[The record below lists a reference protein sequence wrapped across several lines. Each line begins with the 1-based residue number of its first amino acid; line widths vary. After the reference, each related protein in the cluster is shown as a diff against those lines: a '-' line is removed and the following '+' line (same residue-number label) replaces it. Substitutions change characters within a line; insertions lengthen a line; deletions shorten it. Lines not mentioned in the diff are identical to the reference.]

1 MKLIRIL
8 LLCLPLLAATSVAH
22 AQEYTML
29 GRSGLELRFGVW
41 SGAKTSNIV
50 TVKGIFQEA
59 KTGAFVGGLQFTHWM
74 KEDLAVTFSA
84 GLLSGKVTS
93 TVTAGNV
100 SQHVSTVAPVLLGMQ
115 YYLGGGTSEIRP
127 FLLAGV
133 GPYVG
138 SESNNTIHLQEAR
151 TEVAFGGR
159 FCAGV
164 DFLVTD
170 HFKFGANAGYNMMTD
185 YDVPIGARTNYNG
198 VDFQVGVGYL
208 F

>member
-1 MKLIRIL
+1 MKTIRVGLVAL
-8 LLCLPLLAATSVAH
+8 LLLLLSTVVS
-22 AQEYTML
+22 AQDFAL
-29 GRSGLELRFGVW
+29 QGRSGLELRFGVW
-41 SGAKTSNIV
+41 SAAKTSNVV

-59 KTGAFVGGLQFTHWM
+59 KTGAFVGGLHFTHWM

-84 GLLSGKVTS
+84 GLLSGKVAS

-115 YYLGGGTSEIRP
+115 YYLGGATSEVRP
-127 FLLAGV
+127 YLLAGA

-138 SESNNTIHLQEAR
+138 NESRNTILVQEER

-159 FCAGV
+159 FGAGV
-164 DFLVTD
+164 DFIITD
-170 HFKFGANAGYNMMTD
+170 HFKFGANAGYNLMMD

-198 VDFQVGVGYL
+198 ADFQMGVGYI